1 MIQVSIGNRKKE
13 RELIMRHVLSRQI
26 GEFRKQF
33 WGGLVKT
40 VQGKGVT
47 FPGSGLD
54 GFQFFLSREED
65 GKTWAIFEVST
76 GTKVGSGKTQGDAVN
91 SFAENLRRFGL
102 DKFSQLVADS
112 KKI

>member
-1 MIQVSIGNRKKE
+1 
-13 RELIMRHVLSRQI
+13 MRHVLSRQI

-54 GFQFFLSREED
+54 GFQFFLSKEED
-65 GKTWAIFEVST
+65 GKTWAVFEVST
-76 GTKVGSGKTQGDAVN
+76 GTKVGSGKTQGNAVN
-91 SFAENLRRFGL
+91 SFADNLRRFTL
-102 DKFSQLVADS
+102 EKFVELVAQA